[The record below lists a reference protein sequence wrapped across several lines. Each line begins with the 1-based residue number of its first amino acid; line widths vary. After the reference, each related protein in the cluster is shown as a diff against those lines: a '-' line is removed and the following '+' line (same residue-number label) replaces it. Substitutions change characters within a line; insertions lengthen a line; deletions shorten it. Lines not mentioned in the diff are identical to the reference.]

1 MNSAAQREA
10 SADLFDVQAN
20 GTEGAPALREMA
32 AERLA
37 SHRHRAS
44 AERIRQAQQAAAMV
58 RERTEARRGSSG
70 SLGSQRVRD
79 AVAARFQASQSY
91 REYLSAEAER
101 AIAQAE
107 AEAEVA
113 NRNARAVAEAQMQ
126 LLEELEQWQS
136 PETGLREAAKEEQ
149 HAEARGEL
157 AHALADIAM
166 GARELIAEPI
176 FIPAATA
183 TPRILPALQN
193 DANEKP
199 VNEVSAAG
207 LTVRLFE
214 EIGTSRLKPGDLRLG
229 KHVGA
234 SVAGEAEMSDLE
246 EEIEFRRAP
255 EFQPHIIETTAIPGN
270 LIEFPRQL
278 IAPRKARPRLA
289 EGPLREDVAPEPQL
303 RIFEVEAEQI
313 SVEPLSVAA
322 IEPAA
327 VAEWQTLL
335 LDGNAARVPDAP
347 AHAQAHFTMQPQTAP
362 LELRLMAASVDGALL
377 LTSLLAFGS
386 VVVEVCGS
394 SLRDLP
400 QPLMAASA
408 AGVLLTFFLAFQL
421 LFFTFGEATP
431 GMRYARIALCT
442 FSDDNPT
449 RKAMRRRIGAVLLA
463 AAPVALGLA
472 WTFLD
477 EERLGWHDRM
487 SRMYQR
493 AY

>member
-1 MNSAAQREA
+1 MSTAAQREEEMG
-10 SADLFDVQAN
+10 LFDLQAN
-20 GTEGAPALREMA
+20 GTDGSPALRDVA

-37 SHRHRAS
+37 THRRRAS
-44 AERIRQAQQAAAMV
+44 VERARQAQQAASAL
-58 RERTEARRGSSG
+58 RERTEARRGGSS
-70 SLGSQRVRD
+70 RVRD
-79 AVAARFQASQSY
+79 AVAARFQQSQSY
-91 REYLSAEAER
+91 REYLAAEAER

-113 NRNARAVAEAQMQ
+113 QRNAEAVAEAQMK
-126 LLEELEQWQS
+126 LLEELDQWEA
-136 PETGLREAAKEEQ
+136 PEPGPREVVKEEQ
-149 HAEARGEL
+149 RAEARGEL

-176 FIPAATA
+176 VVQPA
-183 TPRILPALQN
+183 PRILPAEHGIAKQ
-193 DANEKP
+193 AEKP
-199 VNEVSAAG
+199 VSQVSAAG

-214 EIGTSRLKPGDLRLG
+214 QIGASRVKPTDLRLG
-229 KHVGA
+229 KHGHA
-234 SVAGEAEMSDLE
+234 AVAADSEISDLE

-255 EFQPHIIETTAIPGN
+255 EFQQHVIETTAIPGN
-270 LIEFPRQL
+270 VLEFPRQL

-289 EGPLREDVAPEPQL
+289 EGPLREDVVPEPQL

-313 SVEPLSVAA
+313 SVEAVVPTA

-327 VAEWQTLL
+327 VAEWQTLM

-362 LELRLMAASVDGALL
+362 MELRLMAAAVDGACLMGAL
-377 LTSLLAFGS
+377 LTFGS
-386 VVVEVCGS
+386 IVVEVCGS

-400 QPLMAASA
+400 KSMMFVSA
-408 AGVLLTFFLAFQL
+408 AGVFAVLFIAFQL
-421 LFFTFGEATP
+421 MFFTLAESTP

-442 FSDDNPT
+442 FADDNPS
-449 RKAMRRRIGAVLLA
+449 RKAMRRRIGAMLLA
-463 AAPVALGLA
+463 ASPLALGLA
-472 WTFLD
+472 WAFLD
-477 EERLGWHDRM
+477 EERLGWHDRI